1 MTIEGVR
8 EDGSPGSVV
17 HDRIWSDEI
26 AAHLGKHVVLKGWV
40 HHVRRL
46 KHIGFLILRD
56 ARGTVQMVVDMQPL
70 LMELDGL
77 GHETVVAVTG
87 RPERSSQA
95 PGGAEVRVEKI
106 QILSDSETPPF
117 DLFRPE
123 LEVLLPTL
131 LDRAALSLRHP
142 RRRAAL
148 QVSAAS
154 TDGFRS
160 ALDALGFTEVHT
172 PKLVSVATE
181 SGANVFPVDYFGK
194 TAYLAQ
200 SPQFYKQIMAGV
212 FERVHEVGPVFRAE
226 PHDTP
231 RHLNEYTSLDAEMA
245 FIEDH
250 RTVMNVLRDV
260 IAGMVQ
266 AVETRAADALGQLE
280 AALPMVPET
289 IPVLTFAEALKLIG
303 TETGKDLS
311 GEQDLTPAH
320 ERWLGDWAIRVHDS
334 EFLFV
339 TGFPRAKRPFY
350 TSPDPASPGATNGFD
365 LLFRGLELVTG
376 GQRLHRLPDY
386 EAALA
391 EHGIDPNSLHSYTD
405 VFRFGLPPH
414 GGFAIGLERWVA
426 QLLGLDNVRKATAF
440 PRDMQRLA
448 P

>member
-1 MTIEGVR
+1 MAIEGVR
-8 EDGSPGSVV
+8 EDRSSATVV
-17 HDRIWSDEI
+17 HQRIWSDEI
-26 AAHLGKHVVLKGWV
+26 VAHLGQHVVLKGWV

-46 KHIGFLILRD
+46 KHVGFLILRD
-56 ARGTVQMVVDMQPL
+56 ARGTVQTVVDQQTL
-70 LMELDGL
+70 LMELDRL

-95 PGGAEVRVEKI
+95 PGGAEVRLTKI
-106 QILSDSETPPF
+106 QILSGSATPPF
-117 DLFRPE
+117 DLFRPD
-123 LEVLLPTL
+123 LEVSLPTM
-131 LDRAALSLRHP
+131 LDHAALSLRHP

-154 TDGFRS
+154 THGFRS
-160 ALDALGFTEVHT
+160 TLDALGFTEIHT

-200 SPQFYKQIMAGV
+200 SPQFYKQIMTGV
-212 FERVHEVGPVFRAE
+212 FERVYEVRPVFRAE

-250 RTVMNVLRDV
+250 RTVMSVLRDV

-266 AVETRAADALGQLE
+266 GVESRAADALGRFETEL
-280 AALPMVPET
+280 AMVPAT
-289 IPVLTFAEALKLIG
+289 IPSLTFAEALELIE
-303 TETGKDLS
+303 TETGEHLA
-311 GEQDLTPAH
+311 GVQDLAPAH
-320 ERWLGDWAIRVHDS
+320 ERWLGNWAIRVHGS

-350 TSPDPASPGATNGFD
+350 TYPDPASPGATNGFD

-376 GQRLHRLPDY
+376 GQRLHSLPEY

-391 EHGIDPNSLHSYTD
+391 EHDIDPDTLRGYMD
-405 VFRFGLPPH
+405 AFRYGLPPH
-414 GGFAIGLERWVA
+414 GGFAIGLERWVV

-440 PRDMQRLA
+440 PRDMLRVT